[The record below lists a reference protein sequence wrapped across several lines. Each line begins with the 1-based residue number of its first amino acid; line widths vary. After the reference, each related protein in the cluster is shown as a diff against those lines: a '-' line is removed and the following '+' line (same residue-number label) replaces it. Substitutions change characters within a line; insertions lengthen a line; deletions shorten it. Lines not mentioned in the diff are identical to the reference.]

1 MNIDFEKLLYAL
13 LIAVIGF
20 FLRDAYNWLKSKF
33 FKGDRPK
40 ITFTYSY
47 RHSGT
52 QGGSP
57 RLYNFE
63 GTLILNNIDKESIY
77 DVNLPMTSNIAD
89 RILFENQENPKTIEL
104 PSLPPNRPI
113 QIKLYKQ
120 VEDYKNGSSL
130 DKAKD
135 LLPKSFTK
143 PDLTL
148 SFNNYQKKEFK
159 LKL

>member
-1 MNIDFEKLLYAL
+1 MNIDFEKLLYTL

-47 RHSGT
+47 RHRGT

-63 GTLILNNIDKESIY
+63 GTLIINNIDKESIY
-77 DVNLPMTSNIAD
+77 DLSLPMTFNIAD
-89 RILFENQENPKTIEL
+89 RVSFENQDNPEIVEL
-104 PSLPPNRPI
+104 ASLPPNRPI
-113 QIKLYKQ
+113 EIKLYKQ
-120 VEDYKNGSSL
+120 VQHQETGSSL
-130 DKAKD
+130 VKAKA
-135 LLPKSFTK
+135 LLPKSFTN

-148 SFNNYQKKEFK
+148 TFNNYQNKKFK